1 MGRTLTEALHG
12 VRAEDLAGSLGP
24 EVVTSNI
31 FTVASAEHQ
40 LIPVFLLLRFQSLMS
55 DSPPSSLVYA
65 ASVCPTL
72 GSGASGMLGAM
83 PCWASPRLHHSQ
95 DS

>member
-31 FTVASAEHQ
+31 FTVTSAEHQ
-40 LIPVFLLLRFQSLMS
+40 LIPVFLLLRFQSLVS
-55 DSPPSSLVYA
+55 DSPPQLSCLCSQCVPYPGLRSSWDAWCYA
-65 ASVCPTL
+65 
-72 GSGASGMLGAM
+72 MLGI
-83 PCWASPRLHHSQ
+83 S
-95 DS
+95 